1 MLEYLICLI
10 FHDATLCKGSCICL
24 CLVCSFVNSWLFLLF
39 CCCSV
44 SMMLHYAKDLA
55 VVYILFVSL
64 FVSRGLFL
72 LFCCLTFVM
81 LLYAKDLAFV
91 YILFLSLFAVGSW
104 LFCWCLILHPHP
116 PTPLCFSHY
125 WHCGTASVVPQP
137 WWKRGPLTSLLTHSS
152 AQGGHLVDLSMTSS
166 GVTHTTSATCKTVS
180 TSSAW
185 WLPSSSS
192 SPASLHASP
201 SEVC

>member
-10 FHDATLCKGSCICL
+10 FRDATLCKGSCICL
-24 CLVCSFVNSWLFLLF
+24 CLVCSFVSSGLFLLF
-39 CCCSV
+39 CCCLVSV
-44 SMMLHYAKDLA
+44 MLH
-55 VVYILFVSL
+55 
-64 FVSRGLFL
+64 
-72 LFCCLTFVM
+72 
-81 LLYAKDLAFV
+81 YAKDLAFV
-91 YILFLSLFAVGSW
+91 YILFLSFFAVGCSW
-104 LFCWCLILHPHP
+104 LFCCCLILQP
-116 PTPLCFSHY
+116 PPPLCFSHY

-152 AQGGHLVDLSMTSS
+152 AQGGHLVDLSTTSS

-201 SEVC
+201 LEVC